1 MEGNPNVPPR
11 EEPILMKTLR
21 NLLCSAAVASVMASG
36 AMADGHGWSLKDA
49 AAPYAGTTV
58 DVVFLLRPGYEAIE
72 AMLPAFEEE
81 TGIKVNVIKHP
92 YENALGEQVRDFVAG
107 GDLDIALIDLVW
119 IGSFAENEWILPLAD
134 VQAKFPDAVDPDL
147 DIDDFFPLVLNAFG
161 GWNDTIYGL
170 PFDNYSGLMFYNRC
184 MLEEAGFDGPPS
196 TWEELKDVYG
206 PALTKDGKYAFAL
219 QSKRNET
226 QSADS
231 FARMLWPFG
240 GSFLNE
246 EFRSNLMSEGSQAG
260 LKFRQELME
269 YMPDG
274 IVAYDHAET
283 VNAFSQGDVAM
294 ITEWSAFYSSV
305 VSPETSRVADCVEI
319 APEPMGPA
327 GRKPALGGFSL
338 AVASQADEAEQAAA
352 YLFIQWATSKA
363 NAREYLE
370 RGGVPARQ
378 SVYQQDGLEEFKFV
392 PALVESW
399 QDGVPEFRPRFAEWP
414 EITEIVQEW
423 GTKMML
429 GEVTTEEGAQEI
441 GTRMEEVLD
450 AAGYYSGE
458 KPLAQ

>member
-1 MEGNPNVPPR
+1 
-11 EEPILMKTLR
+11 MKYIK
-21 NLLCSAAVASVMASG
+21 NLFFSIIAACLLSTG
-36 AMADGHGWSLKDA
+36 AYSWSLKDA

-72 AMLPAFEEE
+72 AMLPQFEAE
-81 TGIKVNVIKHP
+81 TGIKINIIKHP

-119 IGSFAENEWILPLAD
+119 IGNFAENDWILPLAD
-134 VQAKFPDAVDPDL
+134 VQAKFPEAVDPAL

-184 MLEEAGFDGPPS
+184 MLADAGFSSPPS
-196 TWEELKDVYG
+196 TWAELKDVYG
-206 PALTKDGKYAFAL
+206 PALTKNGKYAFAL

-231 FARMLWPFG
+231 FARVLWPFG
-240 GSFLNE
+240 GSFLDKN
-246 EFRSNLMSEGSQAG
+246 FKSNLMSSESQAG
-260 LKFRQELME
+260 LKFRQDLMK
-269 YMPDG
+269 YMPEG

-283 VNAFSQGDVAM
+283 VNGFSQGDIAI

-305 VSPETSRVADCVEI
+305 MSPETSKVADCVEI

-338 AVASQADEAEQAAA
+338 AVASQASEAEQAAA
-352 YLFIQWATSKA
+352 YLFIQWATSAA

-378 SVYQQDGLEEFKFV
+378 SVYKQSGLDDFKFV

-429 GEVTTEEGAQEI
+429 GEVSTEEGAKEI
-441 GTRMEEVLD
+441 GTRMESVLED
-450 AAGYYSGE
+450 AGYYSGE

>member
-1 MEGNPNVPPR
+1 MRLN
-11 EEPILMKTLR
+11 TL
-21 NLLCSAAVASVMASG
+21 LGTAAVSVALATG
-36 AMADGHGWSLKDA
+36 AYADDGWSLKEA
-49 AAPYAGTTV
+49 AAPYSGTTV
-58 DVVFLLRPGYEAIE
+58 DVVFLLRPGYEAVE

-107 GDLDIALIDLVW
+107 GDLDVALIDLVW
-119 IGSFAENEWILPLAD
+119 IGSFAENGWMVPIDDIKAQYPEII
-134 VQAKFPDAVDPDL
+134 DPDL
-147 DIDDFFPLVLNAFG
+147 DMDDFFPLPLNAFG
-161 GWNDTIYGL
+161 TWNGVTYGL
-170 PFDNYSGLMFYNRC
+170 PFDNYSGLLFYNRC
-184 MLEEAGFDGPPS
+184 MLEEAGFDGPPE
-196 TWEELKDVYG
+196 TWAELKDTYG

-246 EFRSNLMSEGSQAG
+246 EFRSNLNSEESQTG
-260 LKFRQELME
+260 LKFRQELMQ

-283 VNAFSQGDVAM
+283 VNGFAQGDVAM
-294 ITEWSAFYSSV
+294 ITEWSSFYSTV
-305 VSPETSRVADCVEI
+305 VSPETSTVAECVEI
-319 APEPMGPA
+319 APEPKGPA

-338 AVASQADEAEQAAA
+338 AVADQADEKEKAAA
-352 YLFIQWATSKA
+352 WLFIQWATSKA

-378 SVYQQDGLEEFKFV
+378 SVYEDPELAETFKFV

-399 QDGVPEFRPRFAEWP
+399 QNGVPEYRPRFAEWP

-429 GEVTTEEGAQEI
+429 GEVSTEDGAKEI
-441 GTRMEEVLD
+441 GDRMEAVLD
-450 AAGYYSGE
+450 KAGYYSGD

>member
-1 MEGNPNVPPR
+1 
-11 EEPILMKTLR
+11 MKLKS
-21 NLLCSAAVASVMASG
+21 LLCGAACAAFVATGAFASDD
-36 AMADGHGWSLKDA
+36 AWSLKKA
-49 AAPYAGTTV
+49 AEPYAGTTV

-72 AMLPAFEEE
+72 AMIPEFEEE
-81 TGIKVNVIKHP
+81 TGIKINIIKHP

-107 GDLDIALIDLVW
+107 GDLDVALIDLVW
-119 IGSFAENEWILPLAD
+119 IGNFAENEWIEPID
-134 VQAKFPDAVDPDL
+134 KFTSNPDLVDPDL

-161 GWNDTIYGL
+161 GWNGTIYGL
-170 PFDNYSGLMFYNRC
+170 PFDNYSGLMFYNKC
-184 MLEEAGFDGPPS
+184 MLEEAGFDGPPE

-231 FARMLWPFG
+231 FARVLWPFG
-240 GSFLNE
+240 GSFLDE
-246 EFRSNLMSEGSQAG
+246 DFRSNLMSEESQNG
-260 LKFRQELME
+260 LKFRQDLMQ

-283 VNAFSQGDVAM
+283 VNAFAQGDVAM
-294 ITEWSAFYSSV
+294 ITEWSAFYSTV
-305 VSPETSRVADCVEI
+305 VSPDTSAIADCVAI
-319 APEPMGPA
+319 APEPKGPA

-352 YLFIQWATSKA
+352 WLFIQWATSKA
-363 NAREYLE
+363 NAGEYLE

-378 SVYQQDGLEEFKFV
+378 SAYADPALAETYTFI

-423 GTKMML
+423 GSKMML
-429 GEVTTEEGAQEI
+429 GEVSTEEGAQILGE
-441 GTRMEEVLD
+441 RMEAVLED
-450 AAGYYSGE
+450 AGYYSGD

>member
-1 MEGNPNVPPR
+1 MRTV
-11 EEPILMKTLR
+11 R
-21 NLLCSAAVASVMASG
+21 NLLGSTAVIGMMATG
-36 AMADGHGWSLKDA
+36 AVADGHGWSLADA
-49 AAPYAGTTV
+49 AKPYAGTTV

-81 TGIKVNVIKHP
+81 TGIKINIIKHP

-119 IGSFAENEWILPLAD
+119 IGNFAENDWIVPLAD

-170 PFDNYSGLMFYNRC
+170 PFDNYSGLMFYNSC
-184 MLEEAGFDGPPS
+184 MLKDAGFDGPPA
-196 TWEELKDVYG
+196 TWAELKDTYG

-231 FARMLWPFG
+231 FARVLWPFG
-240 GSFLNE
+240 GSFLDD
-246 EFRSNLMSEGSQAG
+246 EFKSNLMSAESQAG
-260 LKFRQELME
+260 LKFRQDLMQ

-274 IVAYDHAET
+274 IVAYDHAEV
-283 VNAFSQGDVAM
+283 VNGFAQGDIAM
-294 ITEWSAFYSSV
+294 ITEWSAFYSTV
-305 VSPETSRVADCVEI
+305 VSADTSKVADCVEI

-338 AVASQADEAEQAAA
+338 AVAAQADEAEQAAA

-378 SVYQQDGLEEFKFV
+378 SVYNEDGLEAFKFV

-423 GTKMML
+423 GTKIML

-441 GTRMEEVLD
+441 GSRMEAVLES
-450 AAGYYSGE
+450 AGYYSGD

>member
-1 MEGNPNVPPR
+1 
-11 EEPILMKTLR
+11 MKLGR
-21 NLLCSAAVASVMASG
+21 LLGSTAAVCALAAGSMAQ
-36 AMADGHGWSLKDA
+36 AQDWSLKEA

-81 TGIKVNVIKHP
+81 TGIDVNIIKHP
-92 YENALGEQVRDFVAG
+92 YENALGEQVRDFVSG

-119 IGSFAENEWILPLAD
+119 IGNFAENEWVVPVEEI
-134 VQAKFPDAVDPDL
+134 QAEFPEIIDPDL
-147 DIDDFFPLVLNAFG
+147 DMDDFFPLVLNAFG
-161 GWNDTIYGL
+161 GWNGTIYGL
-170 PFDNYSGLMFYNRC
+170 PFDNYSGLLFYNRC
-184 MLEEAGFDGPPS
+184 MLEEAGFDGPPE
-196 TWEELKDVYG
+196 TWSELKDTYG
-206 PALTKDGKYAFAL
+206 PALTQDGKYAYAL

-240 GSFLNE
+240 GSFLDE
-246 EFRSNLMSEGSQAG
+246 EFRSNLNSEESQAG
-260 LKFRQELME
+260 LKFRQDLMQ

-283 VNAFSQGDVAM
+283 VNAFAQGDVAM

-305 VSPETSRVADCVEI
+305 VSPETSAVADCVEV
-319 APEPMGPA
+319 APEPSGPA

-338 AVASQADEAEQAAA
+338 AVASQADEDEKAAA
-352 YLFIQWATSKA
+352 WLFIQWATSKA
-363 NAREYLE
+363 NAAEYLE

-378 SVYQQDGLEEFKFV
+378 SAYANPDELAETYKFV

-399 QDGVPEFRPRFAEWP
+399 QEGVPEFRPRFAEWP

-423 GTKMML
+423 GTRMML
-429 GEVTTEEGAQEI
+429 GEVSTEEGAQEI
-441 GTRMEEVLD
+441 GTRMEEVLE

>member
-1 MEGNPNVPPR
+1 MHR
-11 EEPILMKTLR
+11 ETFMRTVTAGVVAATL
-21 NLLCSAAVASVMASG
+21 AVGGTTG
-36 AMADGHGWSLKDA
+36 AKAWSLKEA
-49 AAPYAGTTV
+49 AAPYAGTTI

-72 AMLPAFEEE
+72 AMLPAFQDE
-81 TGIKVNVIKHP
+81 TGINVNIIKHP
-92 YENALGEQVRDFVAG
+92 YENALGEQVRDFVAD
-107 GDLDIALIDLVW
+107 GDLDLALIDLVW
-119 IGSFAENEWILPLAD
+119 IGNFAENEWILPIEEIRS
-134 VQAKFPDAVDPDL
+134 KYPDIVDPDL

-161 GWNDTIYGL
+161 GWNGQVYGL
-170 PFDNYSGLMFYNRC
+170 PFDNYSGLLFYNRC
-184 MLEEAGFDGPPS
+184 MIEEAGLGGPPE
-196 TWEELKDVYG
+196 TWMELKDTYG
-206 PALTKDGKYAFAL
+206 PALTKDGKHAFAL

-231 FARMLWPFG
+231 FARVLWPFG

-246 EFRSNLMSEGSQAG
+246 NFRSNLLSKESQTG
-260 LKFRQELME
+260 LKFRQDLMQ
-269 YMPDG
+269 YMPEG

-283 VNAFSQGDVAM
+283 VNAFAQGDVAM
-294 ITEWSAFYSSV
+294 ITEWSAFYSTV
-305 VSPETSRVADCVEI
+305 VSSETSAVADCVEI

-352 YLFIQWATSKA
+352 WLFIQWATSKA

-378 SVYQQDGLEEFKFV
+378 SAYADPALAETYKFI

-441 GTRMEEVLD
+441 GSRMEEVLE
-450 AAGYYSGE
+450 AAGYYSGD